1 MTETPESVDQV
12 HGDERP
18 GHGAG
23 PFVEAVV
30 TQLARG
36 IEEPGAGAQQ
46 QVEWL
51 TDRLTSILIRLE
63 QGEPASISKELVL
76 DPLLLASIFQN
87 IDLLYEHR
95 YPHADALSM
104 VTLEAVHEAVER
116 EAADPPPSS

>member
-1 MTETPESVDQV
+1 MPDPADQPRL
-12 HGDERP
+12 DERP

-23 PFVEAVV
+23 PFVQAVV
-30 TQLARG
+30 TQLSRG

-63 QGEPASISKELVL
+63 QGEPATISEELVL

-87 IDLLYEHR
+87 IDLLYEHG

-104 VTLEAVHEAVER
+104 LTLEAIHEAVER
-116 EAADPPPSS
+116 EAGDAP